1 MSLNGSF
8 WKSGVSSLGRRARF
22 TSVEVRSVMDTRA
35 LAIEAHK
42 TLLNGSGKLDYFKR
56 RRISRKIIEGAYV
69 GFRNGAFTY
78 PCIGK
83 KGGFLGVHY
92 KSEGRDDKG
101 KRRQWWQSF
110 SDDLPLKG
118 HGTNPDK
125 PAKVIPFGLETL
137 TNVDIGSPVILCCG
151 EEDALSLRQVGYTAL
166 SQPGAGLLEPV
177 YAREMAGLEVV
188 VFYDA
193 GEEQEAHKDAMK
205 LLEAGA
211 RSVRVVTWPPY
222 APNGSDING
231 RLVEDAKGF
240 ERWAAEMIS
249 EANPVS
255 DIVRPASAEVRGR
268 EGEPDTYVSYVP
280 GPVEHRWPALEEE
293 AYCGLPGEIVRAIE
307 PHTEA
312 DPVAVLMNLLCA
324 YGNAIG
330 RGAHMRVEGDVHNL
344 KLYAGLVGETSKGRK
359 GTSWS
364 RVRQM
369 MRSAQ
374 PEWSENR
381 VLTGLSSGEGL
392 IYHVRDRV
400 EGENKKGET
409 MVLDP
414 GIKDKRLLIVEPELA
429 RVLKVMCREGNTLS
443 ADTRQAWDGDRLQTL
458 TKNNPMQATGA
469 HVSIIGHITKAE
481 LLRHLTETEAANGFA
496 NRFIWLMVRR
506 SKELH
511 FGGEWHKVD
520 AAPLIR
526 RLSSAIEFGKR
537 PAEICW
543 TEGAR
548 EIWRAVYGTL
558 SDGKPGLFGAVVG
571 RSEAQVLRLAALYA
585 TTNESRQIEAEHLEA
600 ALAVWDYA
608 EESACYIFGDAT
620 GDVVAD
626 QILEALRAALPD
638 GMSRTE
644 ISHLFRRHQSAQ
656 RIGQALTLLAKTG
669 RAYCKR
675 VKDTGG
681 RPSERWFA
689 K

>member
-1 MSLNGSF
+1 M
-8 WKSGVSSLGRRARF
+8 LGR
-22 TSVEVRSVMDTRA
+22 SGMDTRT
-35 LAIEAHK
+35 LVIEAHK
-42 TLLNGSGKLDYFKR
+42 ALLNGSGKLEFFER
-56 RRISRKIIEGAYV
+56 RGISEQVIRAAYV
-69 GFRNGAFTY
+69 GFRSGAFTY

-83 KGGFLGVHY
+83 SGGLLGVHY
-92 KSEGRDDKG
+92 KSESRDDKG
-101 KRRQWWQSF
+101 KRRQWWQGHA
-110 SDDLPLKG
+110 DDLPPKS
-118 HGTNPDK
+118 HGKDPSK
-125 PAKVIPFGLETL
+125 PAKVIPFGMEML
-137 TNVDIGSPVILCCG
+137 TKVDLTSPVVLCCG

-177 YAREMAGLEVV
+177 YAREMVGLEVV

-193 GEEQEAHKDAMK
+193 GEEQEAHKDAKK

-211 RSVRVVTWPPY
+211 QDVLVVEWPTD

-231 RLVEDAKGF
+231 RLVEDTEGF
-240 ERWAAEMIS
+240 EAWAAEMIS
-249 EANPVS
+249 EAKPVS
-255 DIVRPASAEVRGR
+255 DLSYTASTEDRGR
-268 EGEPDTYVSYVP
+268 EGEPDTYFSYVVE
-280 GPVEHRWPALEEE
+280 PVGHRWPTLEVE
-293 AYCGLPGEIVRAIE
+293 AFCGLPGEIVRAIE

-359 GTSWS
+359 GTSWG
-364 RVRQM
+364 RVREM
-369 MRSAQ
+369 MRTAE

-409 MVLDP
+409 VVLDP
-414 GIKDKRLLIVEPELA
+414 GIQDKRLLVIEPELA

-443 ADTRQAWDGDRLQTL
+443 ADARQAWDGDRLQTL
-458 TKNNPMQATGA
+458 TKHNPMRATGA

-506 SKELH
+506 SKELP
-511 FGGEWHKVD
+511 FGGEWDRVD
-520 AAPLIR
+520 SAPLVR
-526 RLSSAIEFGKR
+526 RLASAIKFGKR
-537 PAEICW
+537 PVEIGW
-543 TEGAR
+543 TEEAR

-558 SDGKPGLFGAVVG
+558 SNGKPGLFGAVVG

-585 TTNESRQIEAEHLEA
+585 TMNGSRNIGAEHLEA
-600 ALAVWDYA
+600 AIAVWDYA
-608 EESACYIFGDAT
+608 EVSARYIFGDAT
-620 GDVVAD
+620 GDAVAD
-626 QILEALRAALPD
+626 QILEALGAAGSI

-644 ISHLFRRHQSAQ
+644 ISNLFKRHQSAQ
-656 RIGQALTLLAKTG
+656 RIGQALILLDKTG

-681 RPSERWFA
+681 RPSERWYA

>member
-1 MSLNGSF
+1 
-8 WKSGVSSLGRRARF
+8 
-22 TSVEVRSVMDTRA
+22 MDSPT
-35 LAIEAHK
+35 LVLEAHRA
-42 TLLNGSGKLDYFKR
+42 LLNGSGKLGYFER
-56 RRISRKIIEGAYV
+56 RGISRQIIEGAYV
-69 GFRNGAFTY
+69 GFQNGAFTY

-83 KGGFLGVHY
+83 GGGLLGIHY
-92 KSEGRDDKG
+92 KSEARDDKG
-101 KRRQWWQSF
+101 KRRQWWKGYT
-110 SDDLPLKG
+110 DDLPPKG
-118 HGTNPDK
+118 HGKDPGK

-137 TNVDIGSPVILCCG
+137 KNVEAGSLVVLCCG
-151 EEDALSLRQVGYTAL
+151 EEDALSLRQAGYTAL
-166 SQPGAGLLEPV
+166 SQPGAGLLELA
-177 YAREMAGLEVV
+177 YARELAGLEVV

-211 RSVRVVTWPPY
+211 REVQVVEWPLD
-222 APNGSDING
+222 APNGADING
-231 RLVEDAKGF
+231 RLVEDTEGF
-240 ERWAAEMIS
+240 ETWAAGMIS
-249 EANPVS
+249 EAKPVS
-255 DIVRPASAEVRGR
+255 NLSYTTSTEARGR
-268 EGEPDTYVSYVP
+268 KGEPDTYVSYVP
-280 GPVEHRWPALEEE
+280 EPVEHRWPTLEEE
-293 AYCGLPGEIVRAIE
+293 AYCGLSGEIVRAIE

-330 RGAHMRVEGDVHNL
+330 RGAHMRVEGDIHNL

-364 RVRQM
+364 RVREM
-369 MRSAQ
+369 MRSAEM
-374 PEWSENR
+374 EWSENR

-409 MVLDP
+409 VVLDP
-414 GIKDKRLLIVEPELA
+414 GIEEKRLLIVEPELA
-429 RVLKVMCREGNTLS
+429 RVLKVMCRDGNTLS
-443 ADTRQAWDGDRLQTL
+443 ADIRQAWDGDGLQTL

-506 SKELH
+506 SKELP
-511 FGGEWHKVD
+511 FGGEWHRVD
-520 AAPLIR
+520 SGPLIK
-526 RLSSAIEFGKR
+526 RLASAIEFGKR

-543 TEGAR
+543 TEEAR
-548 EIWRAVYGTL
+548 EIWREVYGTL
-558 SDGKPGLFGAVVG
+558 SEGKPGLFGAVVG

-608 EESACYIFGDAT
+608 EESARYIFGEAT
-620 GDVVAD
+620 GDPVAD
-626 QILEALRAALPD
+626 QIFEGLSAAGKG
-638 GMSRTE
+638 GMSRTD
-644 ISHLFRRHQSAQ
+644 ISHLFKRHKCAE
-656 RIGQALTLLAKTG
+656 RIGQALTLLLKTG
-669 RAYCKR
+669 RVQRKQ

-681 RPSERWFA
+681 RPSERWFV